1 MASGNETIIVPIVAG
16 VAAAGIAVGSAA
28 GRASGK
34 RIPKRLR
41 KSIVSLGKKIQNSN
55 TRYEEFKRNN
65 EKLFFVFSTFNAIFS
80 LILYFLDM
88 YTDVLLL
95 FGSMEVAS

>member
-34 RIPKRLR
+34 RIPKRVR
-41 KSIVSLGKKIQNSN
+41 KSIVSIGHKIQKSN
-55 TRYEEFKRNN
+55 TWYEEFK
-65 EKLFFVFSTFNAIFS
+65 KKK
-80 LILYFLDM
+80 
-88 YTDVLLL
+88 
-95 FGSMEVAS
+95 